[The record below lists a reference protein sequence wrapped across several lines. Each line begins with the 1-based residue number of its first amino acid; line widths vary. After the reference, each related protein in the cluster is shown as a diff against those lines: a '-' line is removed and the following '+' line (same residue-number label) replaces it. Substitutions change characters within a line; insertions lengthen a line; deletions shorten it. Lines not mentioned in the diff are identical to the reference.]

1 MAITTHGSKCS
12 WVLHPEAVK
21 GYLECRKLLV
31 ERETAIVMK
40 MMEWDAIQPV
50 LTGKPPKQMRWFSHA
65 ERFVECPVGE
75 KTFVQTELETVRA
88 EIAEID
94 RLISGKGEPKS
105 QVEEYTLRGQIIRD
119 GEKFEVPDNTGRL
132 RLWQI
137 SMGAPKLIRD

>member
-1 MAITTHGSKCS
+1 MATTHGTKCS

-31 ERETAIVMK
+31 ERETEIVM
-40 MMEWDAIQPV
+40 MMVKSDVRVLVDESNPNGYV
-50 LTGKPPKQMRWFSHA
+50 LTGGRAQMLDGR
-65 ERFVECPVGE
+65 GE
-75 KTFVQTELETVRA
+75 KTFAQVELETVRD

-94 RLISGKGEPKS
+94 RLIGGGKGDAKED
-105 QVEEYTLRGQIIRD
+105 TLRGPIIRD
-119 GEKFEVPDNTGRL
+119 GEKFEVPDNNGRL